1 MFHIY
6 EGFHLVDAYHKVR
19 HQRKYNPDTKRAI
32 KIALVAVVTLLLWN
46 MPAEWYGIQNL
57 TVIQQRYARR
67 VVWHPEPDGYPAAYH
82 RHLRIR
88 YADVD
93 SRDSFLLG
101 YISGHH
107 CIDAL
112 VLYRQWHPTDGERGG
127 SW

>member
-57 TVIQQRYARR
+57 TVI
-67 VVWHPEPDGYPAAYH
+67 
-82 RHLRIR
+82 
-88 YADVD
+88 
-93 SRDSFLLG
+93 
-101 YISGHH
+101 HH

-112 VLYRQWHPTDGERGG
+112 VLFRQWHPTDGERGG